1 MPRQGGRVG
10 CALRGQGGG
19 DEGAGHGQEGRL
31 LARYR
36 DSAQQA
42 QCASGSPARQG
53 AHTRQK
59 AGHNGGRYQPFTLAG
74 LRHRLSYRRVTVK
87 IATTE
92 QMRQLEQR
100 AAEAGVTTDMLME
113 NAGLAVAGEGIK
125 TN

>member
-1 MPRQGGRVG
+1 MPWQGARAG

-42 QCASGSPARQG
+42 QCAPGSPARQG

-59 AGHNGGRYQPFTLAG
+59 AGHNGGRYQPFPLAG
-74 LRHRLSYRRVTVK
+74 LRYRLGYRRVTVK
-87 IATTE
+87 IVTTE
-92 QMRQLEQR
+92 QMRKLEQR
-100 AAEAGVTTDMLME
+100 SAEAGVTTEILLAK
-113 NAGLAVAGEGIK
+113 AGHDVEEEGR
-125 TN
+125 